1 MCRFEAVHAL
11 GMLAAVT
18 TPLPPFLFPSNQC
31 NPPKGGKS
39 EECSSTAAFLL
50 PPVPSAGSSLP
61 AKSCF
66 VLEKTPPQCMGACSC
81 PTFAALL
88 VRVLSKS
95 EHLARVFKYLHKA
108 IVHNWARHAVCRA
121 AASVQGLR
129 ECWTQ
134 QPVAVLSIFPMRC
147 LPCGAGLSLQYEFQ
161 TAQALC
167 K

>member
-1 MCRFEAVHAL
+1 MCCFEAVHAL

-61 AKSCF
+61 AMSCF

-81 PTFAALL
+81 PAFAALL
-88 VRVLSKS
+88 VHVLSKS
-95 EHLARVFKYLHKA
+95 EHLARVFKYLQKA
-108 IVHNWARHAVCRA
+108 NLELCTTG
-121 AASVQGLR
+121 QGTL
-129 ECWTQ
+129 C
-134 QPVAVLSIFPMRC
+134 
-147 LPCGAGLSLQYEFQ
+147 AGPLLLFRGSGSAGPSSLWLFS
-161 TAQALC
+161 AFSR
-167 K
+167 